1 MIVITIIAIILAIAA
16 TVLALIFIAPDKKRE
31 RLNGLGKFVHDTIN
45 FKYLIIEKILQVL
58 YILCTAYVILM
69 GFFMLFYVRPG
80 YDFGY
85 YKTSSTWY
93 GGYGLLVMVVGP
105 IAIRLAYEALM
116 MAFLLVK
123 NVIQINSK
131 LKSNGQELSDNKF
144 RKNEYFT
151 SSRRPAPQN
160 TPPAAPYG
168 SDPQYAS
175 PAAPYGSDPQYA
187 SPAAPY
193 GNVPKVEVAPG
204 NANSYANTNAQP
216 SAVCPRCGA
225 KVEGQ
230 FCGVCG
236 TRLQ

>member
-1 MIVITIIAIILAIAA
+1 MIVITILAIILAIAA
-16 TVLALIFIAPDKKRE
+16 TVLALIFIAPEKKRE

-45 FKYLIIEKILQVL
+45 FKYLIVEKILQVL

-80 YDFGY
+80 YDIGFY
-85 YKTSSTWY
+85 RTSSTWY
-93 GGYGLLVMVVGP
+93 GGYGLLLMIVGP
-105 IAIRLAYEALM
+105 IAVRLAYEALM

-131 LKSNGQELSDNKF
+131 LKSNGEGLPDNKF

-151 SSRRPAPQN
+151 PNRRPAPQYA
-160 TPPAAPYG
+160 PPAAPYG
-168 SDPQYAS
+168 SAPQYA
-175 PAAPYGSDPQYA
+175 P
-187 SPAAPY
+187 PAAPY
-193 GNVPKVEVAPG
+193 GNAPQANAEQT
-204 NANSYANTNAQP
+204 NANPYANANAN
-216 SAVCPRCGA
+216 AATVCPRCGA
-225 KVEGQ
+225 KVDGQ